1 MDRIDITYYTDP
13 LCCWSWALEPQWR
26 RLIYEFNGM
35 ISWRYCMTGMIPSW
49 DQYNDAMHSVSRPI
63 QMGPV
68 WMHASQLS
76 GMPMNSRIWMENPPA
91 SSYPACLAF
100 KCAEM
105 QSKENGDRY
114 LRLLREAI
122 MLEGKNIAK
131 PEVLHEIA
139 LALAAESAGGF
150 NAAQFSA
157 DLKSDEGM
165 NALRKDINETNTHH
179 ISRFPTLIFRHAKQ
193 TPIIITGYRPYAGLL
208 DAMKNFFPALT
219 PVQHADVASYKKFWG
234 TLTSRELQEAVE
246 R

>member
-26 RLIYEFNGM
+26 KLLYEFNGL

-91 SSYPACLAF
+91 SSYPACIAF

-105 QSKENGDRY
+105 QSEGAGDRY

-122 MLEGKNIAK
+122 MLDGKNIAK
-131 PEVLHEIA
+131 PEV
-139 LALAAESAGGF
+139 
-150 NAAQFSA
+150 
-157 DLKSDEGM
+157 
-165 NALRKDINETNTHH
+165 
-179 ISRFPTLIFRHAKQ
+179 
-193 TPIIITGYRPYAGLL
+193 
-208 DAMKNFFPALT
+208 
-219 PVQHADVASYKKFWG
+219 
-234 TLTSRELQEAVE
+234 
-246 R
+246 